1 MAYLRKINP
10 YVFEE
15 AILEALEK
23 QGHRIVRNK
32 AYSGDGG
39 IDGKVFIEGRLHLIQ
54 AKRYSSAIDP
64 GHVRAFD
71 AVIGRHYAHG
81 GLFVHTGRTGKSVRG
96 IEAVSSGR
104 IRIVSG
110 EALLSLLAPSQ

>member
-54 AKRYSSAIDP
+54 AKRYSSAINP
-64 GHVRAFD
+64 AHVRAFD
-71 AVIGRHYAHG
+71 AVIRRHRAHG
-81 GLFVHTGRTGKSVRG
+81 GLLGRTGKSVRG

-110 EALLSLLAPSQ
+110 EDLLSLLVPSQ